1 MSLQL
6 QRGCLQCRIFI
17 AKTSTVPGKP
27 GLSLCSV
34 TMITEAFDG
43 YIYCFLNSTWVGTQ
57 LVERSLTWE
66 SVRVKGSEIQ
76 SNSFVELNGFFHEGQ
91 QGYNL
96 FFFFFSVCKWGKLQC
111 TDEQSCKILHIPCC
125 SSHLFEL
132 QDFPGPGDTE
142 DAVSSLRAVGLA
154 GRLCTEES
162 SESLLRRHFTCPLL
176 TRAALR
182 R

>member
-17 AKTSTVPGKP
+17 AKTSTVPDKP

-34 TMITEAFDG
+34 TMITEAFGG
-43 YIYCFLNSTWVGTQ
+43 YIYCFLNSTCVGTQ

-96 FFFFFSVCKWGKLQC
+96 IFFFCL
-111 TDEQSCKILHIPCC
+111 
-125 SSHLFEL
+125 
-132 QDFPGPGDTE
+132 
-142 DAVSSLRAVGLA
+142 
-154 GRLCTEES
+154 
-162 SESLLRRHFTCPLL
+162 
-176 TRAALR
+176 
-182 R
+182 